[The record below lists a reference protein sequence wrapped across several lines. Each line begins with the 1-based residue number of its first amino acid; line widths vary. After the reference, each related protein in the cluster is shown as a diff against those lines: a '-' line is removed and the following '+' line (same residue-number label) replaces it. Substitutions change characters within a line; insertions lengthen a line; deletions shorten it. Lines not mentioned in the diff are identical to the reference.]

1 MNRKKEIDHKI
12 ERILNN
18 CFKDL
23 DDNDYCNFTNL
34 IIYIDYLFSD
44 SLFENLTIEYR
55 IKDKLNAF
63 QGKTLGKTN
72 DLLKPLYDLT
82 DDKYLLSS
90 IDFCLFKCKDIIINK
105 DTGFHFPFSPV
116 TNKDMKELIINNND
130 IFYNLDDQ
138 EIVNK
143 TEHRFYKENGINY

>member
-34 IIYIDYLFSD
+34 MIYIDYLFD
-44 SLFENLTIEYR
+44 NGLESLSIEYK
-55 IKDKLNAF
+55 IKDELHAF
-63 QGKTLGKTN
+63 SGKHLGNVN
-72 DLLKPLYDLT
+72 DLLKPLYELT
-82 DDKYLLSS
+82 NDKYLLST
-90 IDFCLFKCKDIIINK
+90 IDVCLFKCKDIVINK

-116 TNKDMKELIINNND
+116 TNKDIKDFFINNKD

-138 EIVNK
+138 KVINK
-143 TEHRFYKENGINY
+143 TEHRFYKDNGMTY